1 VSEVRCAALPSYDDP
16 TKLNTL
22 ILDQICRGLKALNC
36 PGGLIS
42 IAYNKIVK
50 NTSRKSCRKR
60 YMVHDKICPQLKIA
74 STHNDDFSI
83 EQSLSNQ

>member
-1 VSEVRCAALPSYDDP
+1 MPRYPHDDP
-16 TKLNTL
+16 ASLSTL
-22 ILDQICRGLKALNC
+22 ICDRISSGPKALNF

-42 IAYNKIVK
+42 IAYNKNHK